1 MRLHAGAFQDSHAYI
16 IVNVLNPDQN
26 HCVSRGRHV
35 KINSNNQDMS
45 SSKQQPKRIQRSKYP
60 LSGDSVICYTNYLN
74 RWLKL
79 MCRIFTYYTYQ
90 ITLIRFVLVSCS
102 FFVCR
107 FTSSAL
113 IQPLDGT
120 KVKRKIKTTLIL
132 KGHHFK
138 PQFLFKTYSVYLH
151 SVITSLYRSFHC

>member
-60 LSGDSVICYTNYLN
+60 LSGDSGSRATHLIHYLCN
-74 RWLKL
+74 Q
-79 MCRIFTYYTYQ
+79 YTY
-90 ITLIRFVLVSCS
+90 FVPLVCH
-102 FFVCR
+102 
-107 FTSSAL
+107 L
-113 IQPLDGT
+113 LHQL
-120 KVKRKIKTTLIL
+120 L
-132 KGHHFK
+132 K
-138 PQFLFKTYSVYLH
+138 
-151 SVITSLYRSFHC
+151 SLVEVDV